1 VDTQV
6 VDETAEVLRTMHVRA
21 FDADGNHAADVLPI
35 LADRMPILRDE
46 YKRLVALE
54 VFQFGVE
61 AVVVEVCETDRPIQQ
76 VHLRRRVLE
85 LLACRVVGSDEI
97 ANDEIIHRSTYQ
109 YEWNS
114 RPKKVDSPSLAF
126 APKAH
131 LHDDCPA

>member
-21 FDADGNHAADVLPI
+21 FDADGNHAADLLPI

-97 ANDEIIHRSTYQ
+97 AHDYIIHRTI
-109 YEWNS
+109 
-114 RPKKVDSPSLAF
+114 VIV
-126 APKAH
+126 
-131 LHDDCPA
+131 